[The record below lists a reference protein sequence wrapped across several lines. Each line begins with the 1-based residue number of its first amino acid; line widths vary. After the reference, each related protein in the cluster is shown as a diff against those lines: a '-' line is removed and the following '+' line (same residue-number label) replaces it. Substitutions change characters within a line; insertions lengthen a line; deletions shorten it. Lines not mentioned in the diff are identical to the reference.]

1 MKLGR
6 RSAIV
11 LMLFVLNAAASAD
24 DSCNYATLPGREFQF
39 RETDESMSKYRAD
52 SLMGW
57 RKEPKRFKETLNHK
71 DYAGKKGKIQEIQ
84 ANPLGGFDSWYVAV
98 LETCEKI
105 YSFVISPDR
114 PLELNVSESSTG
126 IYFLDILRQAESMIG
141 KKIWA
146 NQNYAREDRG
156 LFTDDSKLEHPLGHI
171 EILEVVGVTTK
182 MIDHVHK
189 REVGPYFLVVR
200 KKTGDTGYLA
210 FYDSN
215 FFLKNPIDPK
225 WDKATVEMIKQR
237 KIKLGMSEQQL
248 SLSWGRPQR
257 INRSV
262 GSFGV
267 HEQWI
272 YGSGQYVYM
281 QNGKLTSFQSSR

>member
-1 MKLGR
+1 MKLGS

-11 LMLFVLNAAASAD
+11 LMLFVLNAVASAD

-39 RETDESMSKYRAD
+39 RETDESMTEYKAD
-52 SLMGW
+52 RTVGW
-57 RKEPKRFKETLNHK
+57 MKEPKPYRETLAHK
-71 DYAGKKGKIQEIQ
+71 DYAGKKGKIQGIQ
-84 ANPLGGFDSWYVAV
+84 TESRYISWYVAV

-105 YSFVISPDR
+105 YSNADSPDR
-114 PLELNVSESSTG
+114 PLELDFLARNTG
-126 IYFLDILRQAESMIG
+126 IYFLDILHQAESLIG

-146 NQNYAREDRG
+146 NQNRAHR
-156 LFTDDSKLEHPLGHI
+156 LFTDDPKLEHPLGHI
-171 EILEVVGVTTK
+171 EVLEVVGVTTK
-182 MIDHVHK
+182 MTGHVHK

-210 FYDSN
+210 FTDGSY
-215 FFLKNPIDPK
+215 FLKNPIDPK

-248 SLSWGRPQR
+248 SLSWGRPHR
-257 INRSV
+257 INKSV
-262 GSFGV
+262 GSFGA
-267 HEQWI
+267 HEQWV
-272 YGSGQYVYM
+272 YGSEQYVYM